1 MKTSHFFWGVFFLA
15 IGALLLIGNF
25 TDLNFYWDTA
35 WKFWP
40 LVLVLI
46 GVAILVKNKA
56 GKAVIGA
63 LAGLILALSLYASIS
78 ATTNLFHNDFQFVFD
93 GDNYGG
99 NFDTTYF
106 SEDYSDVIKTATL
119 NFNGGAGSFKMI
131 APTDKLSEFRV
142 EGYEN
147 NYKLNRN
154 DSGSQ
159 SELDFKMKK
168 TKVRLGKD
176 NYRNNVEMALNEKP
190 EWDLNF
196 DVGAASLDLD
206 LTLYIISKV
215 DIDMGAAAL
224 NIKLG
229 DKSDLTRVKIKAGA
243 SDIDIL
249 IPDSVGCEIN
259 SDVSLSSKYYQG
271 FEKVKKDIYRTDNFD
286 SAKKRIYIEIDCGVS
301 SVDVRKY

>member
-15 IGALLLIGNF
+15 IGGMLLLGNF

-46 GVAILVKNKA
+46 GVAILVKNQI
-56 GKAVIGA
+56 GKAVVGA

-93 GDNYGG
+93 GENNDANL
-99 NFDTTYF
+99 DTTYF
-106 SEDYSDVIKTATL
+106 SEDYSDLIKTATL

-131 APTDKLSEFRV
+131 EPTDKLAEFKAL
-142 EGYEN
+142 GYESNYTLKRNDIDSHSELNFDMKKAKIKFGKN
-147 NYKLNRN
+147 NYK
-154 DSGSQ
+154 
-159 SELDFKMKK
+159 
-168 TKVRLGKD
+168 
-176 NYRNNVEMALNEKP
+176 NYVEMALNQNT
-190 EWDLNF
+190 EWELNF

-206 LTLYIISKV
+206 LTPYKISKV
-215 DIDMGAAAL
+215 DVDMGAAAL
-224 NIKLG
+224 NIKFG
-229 DKSDLTRVKIKAGA
+229 DKSDLTRFNIDAGA
-243 SDIDIL
+243 SDINIL

-259 SDVSLSSKYYQG
+259 SDAALSSKHYEG
-271 FEKVKKDIYRTDNFD
+271 FEKVNKNIYRTDNFD

-301 SVDVRKY
+301 SIDVRKY

>member
-1 MKTSHFFWGVFFLA
+1 
-15 IGALLLIGNF
+15 
-25 TDLNFYWDTA
+25 
-35 WKFWP
+35 
-40 LVLVLI
+40 
-46 GVAILVKNKA
+46 
-56 GKAVIGA
+56 
-63 LAGLILALSLYASIS
+63 
-78 ATTNLFHNDFQFVFD
+78 
-93 GDNYGG
+93 
-99 NFDTTYF
+99 
-106 SEDYSDVIKTATL
+106 
-119 NFNGGAGSFKMI
+119 
-131 APTDKLSEFRV
+131 
-142 EGYEN
+142 
-147 NYKLNRN
+147 
-154 DSGSQ
+154 
-159 SELDFKMKK
+159 MKK

-206 LTLYIISKV
+206 LTPYIISKV